1 MTGQHVIMIR
11 QRLDSPSIGGRAA
24 GMCQL
29 RGFSLVELLV
39 SAAMGLVVM
48 ASVAALFSTFGR
60 TVSQSQSVVE
70 LNSRMRNAAWQLRQ
84 DLVGLTAMPLPRL
97 RPEANAGY
105 LEITDAGTPT
115 GDTLALTAS
124 SLGAP
129 FTGRVA
135 GSQGYESPTAEV
147 AWFCEPMPQGQ
158 QPQGA
163 PPLFNLHRRQLLV
176 SAAPAVGGFA
186 SDVSVGQTDV
196 RAFYRENDLA
206 CHRSGNR
213 LFASSLGD
221 LTTRANR
228 FLVAAGTGRAL
239 DGQRK
244 GEDVIL
250 SNVIAFDVR
259 LFNGNGYANGS
270 FQTSENGP
278 AGDPLRGVEI
288 EIRCFDQSMG
298 QERQVTVVHSFE
310 SR

>member
-1 MTGQHVIMIR
+1 MGECPVMTQR
-11 QRLDSPSIGGRAA
+11 RLDTVSTGGRLV
-24 GMCQL
+24 GPGRPHGL
-29 RGFSLVELLV
+29 SLVELLV
-39 SAAMGLVVM
+39 SAAMALSVM
-48 ASVAALFSTFGR
+48 AGVAALFSTFGR

-70 LNSRMRNAAWQLRQ
+70 LNARIRNASWQLRQ
-84 DLVGLTAMPLPRL
+84 DLIGLTAMPLPRL

-115 GDTLALTAS
+115 GDTLALTTS

-135 GSQGYESPTAEV
+135 GSQGFESPTAEV
-147 AWFCEPMPQGQ
+147 AWFCVPMPSGQ

-186 SDVSVGQTDV
+186 ADVSIGQADL
-196 RAFYRENDLA
+196 RAFYRDNDLA
-206 CHRSGNR
+206 CHRSANR

-228 FLVAAGTGRAL
+228 FLVASGTGRTL
-239 DGQRK
+239 DGQRQ

-259 LFNGNGYANGS
+259 LFNADSYANGS

-278 AGDPLRGVEI
+278 VGDPLRGVEI
-288 EIRCFDQSMG
+288 EIRCFDQTTG

>member
-1 MTGQHVIMIR
+1 MAGLR
-11 QRLDSPSIGGRAA
+11 QPH
-24 GMCQL
+24 
-29 RGFSLVELLV
+29 GFSLVELLV
-39 SAAMGLVVM
+39 SAAMALFVM
-48 ASVAALFSTFGR
+48 AGVAALFSTFGR

-70 LNSRMRNAAWQLRQ
+70 LNARMRNASWQLRQ

-105 LEITDAGTPT
+105 LEITDAGTAT
-115 GDTLALTAS
+115 GDTLALTTS

-135 GSQGYESPTAEV
+135 GSQGFESPTAEV
-147 AWFCEPMPQGQ
+147 AWFCEQMPQAQ
-158 QPQGA
+158 QPAGS

-186 SDVSVGQTDV
+186 TDISVGQAVLRT
-196 RAFYRENDLA
+196 FYRDNDLA
-206 CHRSGNR
+206 CHLSANR

-228 FLVAAGTGRAL
+228 FLVAVGSGRAL
-239 DGQRK
+239 DGQRL

-259 LFNGNGYANGS
+259 LFNGSGYANEA

-278 AGDPLRGVEI
+278 AGDPRRGIEV
-288 EIRCFDQSMG
+288 EIRCFDQSTG

-310 SR
+310 AR